1 MYNLLRRATD
11 ICKRLDI
18 DTSDLIQVSD
28 IYERY
33 GGKDDPFPTQVGTYL
48 IYKNNDTLKLC
59 VVLNSGWYHR
69 YSVSGKV
76 DTIFAIRDMKRN
88 GFSINTIAMILSIP
102 PEQVMEMGG
111 FNNGSKTLGK
121 VKTPSDVHSEES

>member
-18 DTSDLIQVSD
+18 DTSDLVQVSD

-33 GGKDDPFPTQVGTYL
+33 GGKDDPFTTLVGTYL

-59 VVLNSGWYHR
+59 VVLNSGWYKR
-69 YSVSGKV
+69 YSVNGKV
-76 DTIFAIRDMKRN
+76 DTIFAIRDMKKN
-88 GFSINTIAMILSIP
+88 GFRIDTIATILSMT
-102 PEQVMEMGG
+102 PEQVIEMGG
-111 FNNGSKTLGK
+111 FNGSKTLGK
-121 VKTPSDVHSEES
+121 VEDSSAVHSEES

>member
-18 DTSDLIQVSD
+18 DTSDLVQVSD
-28 IYERY
+28 IYERH
-33 GGKDDPFPTQVGTYL
+33 GKDDPFPIQVGTYL
-48 IYKNNDTLKLC
+48 SYRNNDTLKLC
-59 VVLNSGWYHR
+59 VVLNSGWYKR

-76 DTIFAIRDMKRN
+76 NTIFAIRDMKKN
-88 GFSINTIAMILSIP
+88 GFPIDTIAMILSMT

-111 FNNGSKTLGK
+111 FNGSKTLGK
-121 VKTPSDVHSEES
+121 VEDSSAVHSEES